1 MCLVWEDDIAD
12 RLISS
17 TERDAACA
25 ADVLMYAIVRLV
37 VRLAAVVGAV
47 VDGAICMCYV
57 VADANL

>member
-37 VRLAAVVGAV
+37 MRLAAVDAV
-47 VDGAICMCYV
+47 VDGAICMCHV
-57 VADANL
+57 VADANF